1 MTWASSCS
9 WRVVRMS
16 TWIERRYMETVVRC
30 LPKLLEELERLNR
43 NLERLL
49 EQLQAEQ
56 TSS

>member
-1 MTWASSCS
+1 
-9 WRVVRMS
+9 
-16 TWIERRYMETVVRC
+16 METVVRC

-56 TSS
+56 SSS